1 MNHPVAN
8 TGYPRLREG
17 APTYYLTNFA
27 QKLHEIE
34 NEKNCASPKST
45 NDIDSYSKIN
55 KQIMVILAGGI
66 CLSNG

>member
-1 MNHPVAN
+1 MNHPVTN

-45 NDIDSYSKIN
+45 NDINSKLEN
-55 KQIMVILAGGI
+55 KQTDHGHPSWWY
-66 CLSNG
+66 LSQ